1 MTKVL
6 ALDIFVFHIQSCSS
20 NNPNKQSACNE
31 EALSSNT
38 KLGLKLSLSPLVPL
52 KVGYNATL
60 LAPLG
65 RSICAILTYLLTS
78 YNFTPL
84 PSAGPRN
91 QILPPPSI
99 PEPEHQSTHL
109 YSDKYH
115 DRFVLVQA
123 RKFPMTPP
131 IPLVGG
137 GRFYRGRNVWFE

>member
-109 YSDKYH
+109 YSDKSIRFGASKNISH
-115 DRFVLVQA
+115 DATNTA
-123 RKFPMTPP
+123 RW
-131 IPLVGG
+131 GG
-137 GRFYRGRNVWFE
+137 GGFHRGRNVWFK

>member
-91 QILPPPSI
+91 QILPPPPYQNQSI
-99 PEPEHQSTHL
+99 NRPICTL
-109 YSDKYH
+109 IN
-115 DRFVLVQA
+115 RFVLVQA
-123 RKFPMTPP
+123 RTFPMTPP

-137 GRFYRGRNVWFE
+137 GGFHRGRNVWFK